1 MEKHQLEEHL
11 RQLRAELREVES
23 LDALDAKDRQ
33 LLAQLDADIHKLL
46 EPSEPESPLDLSQLS
61 ERVQQSVM
69 RLEASHPNLALVLG
83 QIAEMLARLGI

>member
-1 MEKHQLEEHL
+1 MEKHQLEAHL
-11 RQLRAELREVES
+11 RQLRAELRDVES
-23 LDALDAKDRQ
+23 LDALDANDRQ

-46 EPSEPESPLDLSQLS
+46 ETSEPESSLDLSQLS

-69 RLEASHPNLALVLG
+69 RLEASHPNLALVMG